1 MEAIINNILEFFYIL
16 IGLLSI
22 MTAVRVFKDATH
34 PTRLGTATFWL
45 LLGIVFAFGNFIPY
59 IIDGIIIICM
69 GVLTFFKQV
78 RIGKIVD
85 VDEQKQNKPPK
96 ESAVRFLSLVSH

>member
-45 LLGIVFAFGNFIPY
+45 Y
-59 IIDGIIIICM
+59 
-69 GVLTFFKQV
+69 
-78 RIGKIVD
+78 
-85 VDEQKQNKPPK
+85 
-96 ESAVRFLSLVSH
+96 LVSFLLSETLFLTSLMGSSLFVWAY